1 MVETCQEV
9 EALHSAALGEGLVVK
24 ANPQVP
30 LLGLLLPKYA
40 TSGRGGTLEIFGSLL
55 QKQHLALSHAHNR
68 L

>member
-9 EALHSAALGEGLVVK
+9 EALHCAALGEGLVVK

-40 TSGRGGTLEIFGSLL
+40 TSGRGGPWRFLVVCCKSSIWP
-55 QKQHLALSHAHNR
+55 
-68 L
+68 